1 MSGAANGVLMAI
13 ACLSA
18 GASAGTAG
26 LLYTSRWVR
35 AKRRAAAL
43 GAQGGPSRVHTA
55 ANLQNWTLV
64 YAERLT
70 RGLFTGA
77 TEPLAPSVRSK
88 RAGRTRA
95 GSAYKAMANQAGC
108 SKDIS
113 VSAFCEATMRL
124 TFLGAI
130 AGGLFGLLLSTEL
143 ALLLAVA
150 GAVLFHALPSMAVR
164 RLVRQRA
171 LGAELHLSE
180 MLEVVA
186 LGLRSGMTFDRSFAL
201 YGAYFDHEFAQSCV
215 KAYRR
220 WSLGLSSREDSLRE
234 LAASY
239 DCEQLS
245 QVTDSI
251 VRSLRFGSALA
262 GILEEASVQSRAA
275 YRATLEEKVAK
286 APVKMMVPT
295 GTLILPA
302 MLLMVMGPILLELAS
317 GF

>member
-1 MSGAANGVLMAI
+1 MSAAVNSTLAML
-13 ACLSA
+13 ACLSG
-18 GASAGTAG
+18 GASAGFAAA
-26 LLYTSRWVR
+26 LWLARRAR
-35 AKRRAAAL
+35 AKRRAIAL
-43 GAQGGPSRVHTA
+43 GSRMEPSGAHVA
-55 ANLQNWTLV
+55 SGMQNWTLV

-70 RGLFTGA
+70 RRLFTGA

-88 RAGRTRA
+88 RAGRTRV
-95 GSAYKAMANQAGC
+95 GSAYKARAQQAGC

-124 TFLGAI
+124 TLLGAV
-130 AGGLFGLLLSTEL
+130 AGGLFGLVFSTEL
-143 ALLLAVA
+143 ALLLACA
-150 GAVLFHALPSMAVR
+150 GAVLCHALPSLAVR

-201 YGAYFDHEFAQSCV
+201 YGSYFDNEFAQSCV

-220 WSLGLSSREDSLRE
+220 WSLGLSSREESLRE

-245 QVTDSI
+245 RVMDSI

-262 GILEEASVQSRAA
+262 GILEEASSQSRAA

-286 APVKMMVPT
+286 APVKMMLPT

-317 GF
+317 DF